1 MPVPGVG
8 PAEWPV
14 AGTRDGGALEAGAID
29 RVLALQRSHGNAYV
43 QRLARAAR
51 RDSGARSDVGASA
64 EGERAT
70 GASPRTPAS
79 TAAEQ
84 LMTVSQRLSVVI
96 PIAEP
101 GRPRSDPRRALDG
114 PGGAG
119 ALEISSIDAAPG
131 HEQDEEPEAEEYE
144 EPQVPDVEEPEVG
157 ETIRVPPPEEEAP
170 PLVTVDPVF
179 PVLAPNATT
188 VEGGAMPGPGE
199 FGITRSDVKLSDVA
213 VTKLPGGTG
222 WLVSATVNIPTRW
235 RVYDSLGPEKQVNV
249 ESAGDPDITKTKY
262 PTVVSDLTPDM
273 SDVNGRPPR
282 TQFWARDLT
291 IRHEKF
297 HANEYQAFGLSGLVQ
312 AQVWLTG
319 QPAYSLIEA
328 LKLLYTVPR
337 RVKAV
342 MAAAMPFPDSE
353 ERAFG
358 DGVAAYTARANAI
371 KTKGD
376 AGKYP

>member
-1 MPVPGVG
+1 M
-8 PAEWPV
+8 
-14 AGTRDGGALEAGAID
+14 
-29 RVLALQRSHGNAYV
+29 
-43 QRLARAAR
+43 
-51 RDSGARSDVGASA
+51 
-64 EGERAT
+64 
-70 GASPRTPAS
+70 
-79 TAAEQ
+79 
-84 LMTVSQRLSVVI
+84 I

-119 ALEISSIDAAPG
+119 ALEISSTDAAPG

-188 VEGGAMPGPGE
+188 VEGGAMPGPDE

-262 PTVVSDLTPDM
+262 HTVVSDLTPDM

-297 HANEYQAFGLSGLVQ
+297 HGTNIKRSGSPGSFRLRC
-312 AQVWLTG
+312 G
-319 QPAYSLIEA
+319 
-328 LKLLYTVPR
+328 
-337 RVKAV
+337 
-342 MAAAMPFPDSE
+342 
-353 ERAFG
+353 
-358 DGVAAYTARANAI
+358 
-371 KTKGD
+371 
-376 AGKYP
+376 